1 MKLVLQILQQSDMAR
16 NAASGSAVRQG
27 DHAMM
32 SPHPADD
39 LFSVNSQNL
48 NKMKVDLYQRVGE
61 ALGVRESD
69 HESFQ
74 AYGLALQQAVGQL
87 KLAPN
92 AQLVIA
98 GLEKEIGLD
107 KLGVSLD
114 TVINA
119 IIDPM
124 GDDND
129 KLDAA
134 LQKQIGTDD
143 DGLYGRR

>member
-1 MKLVLQILQQSDMAR
+1 MKLALQILQQSDMAGR
-16 NAASGSAVRQG
+16 AASSSAVTQW
-27 DHAMM
+27 DHATTLAQT
-32 SPHPADD
+32 ADD

-48 NKMKVDLYQRVGE
+48 NKMKIDLYKRVGE

-69 HESFQ
+69 YDSLH

-98 GLEKEIGLD
+98 GIEKEIGLD

-134 LQKQIGTDD
+134 LQKQIGMDD
-143 DGLYGRR
+143 DGLYTRR